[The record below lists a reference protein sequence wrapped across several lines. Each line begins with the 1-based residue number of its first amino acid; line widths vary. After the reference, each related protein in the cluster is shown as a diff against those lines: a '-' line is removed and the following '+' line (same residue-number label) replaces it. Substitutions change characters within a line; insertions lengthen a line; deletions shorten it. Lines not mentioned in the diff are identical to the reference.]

1 MKILKKSLI
10 FSLIMALPLFISNS
24 SISYAS
30 PLEAPIKVVER
41 IFTKIKIFKHTRGLS
56 FIEQQ
61 ILKTAKYKRVNGKI
75 VAQRKIFDPCKRDAL
90 GRTNVQRMLQGLA
103 PIGYDGKPVEL
114 HHLKQE
120 NDGIIVEMLSSEHR
134 GNYKELHRY
143 KRVSEINRDKFMK
156 WKIQYWKTRAKEFKG
171 CLGVK

>member
-1 MKILKKSLI
+1 MKILKKFLN
-10 FSLIMALPLFISNS
+10 FSLIMALIFFNISY
-24 SISYAS
+24 SYAS
-30 PLEAPIKVVER
+30 PLEAPIKVAEK
-41 IFTKIKIFKHTRGLS
+41 IFTKLKIFRHTRGLS
-56 FIEQQ
+56 FIERQ
-61 ILKTAKYKRVNGKI
+61 ILKTAKYNGKI

-134 GNYKELHRY
+134 GHYKELHRY
-143 KRVSEINRDKFMK
+143 KKISEINRDEFMK
-156 WKIQYWKTRAKEFKG
+156 WKMQYWKTRAKEFKG